1 MLIGLFTQVNFFL
14 LLQRCPEVLIH
25 MNALLLSFSRDVDG
39 SLFPSTAVEAL
50 QAVQRQQRRGAEVL
64 GMKTPAQLVFGLWK
78 HQRLYD
84 QALGFLERVLPL
96 LRAAIL
102 PQPTRR
108 AQT

>member
-1 MLIGLFTQVNFFL
+1 MSTNINNQESGTYLSPLGRKRPPRTIPGLVGN
-14 LLQRCPEVLIH
+14 IH
-25 MNALLLSFSRDVDG
+25 
-39 SLFPSTAVEAL
+39 

>member
-1 MLIGLFTQVNFFL
+1 MGTCLSPLGRKHSPRTIPGLVGN
-14 LLQRCPEVLIH
+14 IH
-25 MNALLLSFSRDVDG
+25 
-39 SLFPSTAVEAL
+39 

-84 QALGFLERVLPL
+84 QALGSLERVLPL

-102 PQPTRR
+102 RQPTQLTN
-108 AQT
+108 A